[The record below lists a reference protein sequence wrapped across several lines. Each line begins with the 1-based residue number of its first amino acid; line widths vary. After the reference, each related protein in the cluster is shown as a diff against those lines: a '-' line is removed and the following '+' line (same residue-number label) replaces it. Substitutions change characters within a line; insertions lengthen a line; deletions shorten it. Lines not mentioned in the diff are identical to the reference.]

1 MLALFTAI
9 YTLFLLV
16 CRYHHRAK
24 EAFGVLF
31 KIAGSAILGVI
42 LSAII
47 LVPVILAF
55 IGDGRSSESYVHT
68 WIYSM
73 DYYRN
78 FLASMINSQTNR
90 DILRILDIT
99 LLRFLPFA
107 FYSLLK
113 TKVGTH

>member
-1 MLALFTAI
+1 MFSLKLQAVQF
-9 YTLFLLV
+9 
-16 CRYHHRAK
+16 
-24 EAFGVLF
+24 
-31 KIAGSAILGVI
+31 LGVI

-47 LVPVILAF
+47 LMPVILAY

-78 FLASMINSQTNR
+78 FLASMITCQTKLG
-90 DILRILDIT
+90 ILRILDIT

-113 TKVGTH
+113 TKVGAH